1 MNIAVYAVGAF
12 VVAWYISIQ
21 ITAIAQCLP
30 INYYWNRAG
39 EGHCIENNNFYI
51 ALAALN
57 LLTDVVILI
66 IPIPLVWHLNTSR
79 SKKIGLTVVFLLG
92 TLYVSP
98 AILCG
103 EPQKDA
109 KPHTASA

>member
-1 MNIAVYAVGAF
+1 MNIAVYTVGAF

-21 ITAIAQCLP
+21 ITAIVQCLP
-30 INYYWNRAG
+30 INHYWHRAG

-79 SKKIGLTVVFLLG
+79 TKKIGLTVVFLLG
-92 TLYVSP
+92 TLYVP
-98 AILCG
+98 PILCG
-103 EPQKDA
+103 GSKKMLSP
-109 KPHTASA
+109 TASA